1 MSGTYTAKTFSDLKV
16 GDEVVIGPK
25 NSAGEPS
32 VAKIV
37 KFEEQIV
44 PPVRGKTMYQGA
56 YVQRI
61 AIAIDEHGE
70 QRHIADQPIMRK
82 D

>member
-1 MSGTYTAKTFSDLKV
+1 MSETYTAKTFSELKV
-16 GDEVVIGPK
+16 GDSVVIGPK
-25 NSAGEPS
+25 NAAGEPA

-37 KFEEQIV
+37 EIKQQIV

-61 AIAIDEHGE
+61 AIAIDEKGDK
-70 QRHIADQPIMRK
+70 RHIADQPIMRK